1 MPHKKT
7 EKHST
12 LGFGLV
18 QRHGQKKPI
27 FFFVPSRYITSY
39 VDALIYKQWGLFRV
53 IFEFDSNTL
62 NRNNIQ
68 TFRFVSCFRR
78 CRSSGARCGVQNTNH
93 ETVRQTAAAAAEDP
107 SVADF
112 HNFEYPPKKTSDE
125 SSRHDIRIPRRLL
138 SSRPDTLLRVPRVGR
153 YRRRRIIATMVRA
166 RNGLVPPTPPPKTG
180 SSRSPRASPVRVHKR
195 YPTFGD
201 VITSE
206 VIEPETAHYAKSFRS
221 VGRERRER
229 LRVLNG

>member
-112 HNFEYPPKKTSDE
+112 HNFEYPPEEDVWRVVLTRYSNTPKTFIE
-125 SSRHDIRIPRRLL
+125 SPRHTVTGPARRPVSSSPDYCDDGPR
-138 SSRPDTLLRVPRVGR
+138 
-153 YRRRRIIATMVRA
+153 AKRA
-166 RNGLVPPTPPPKTG
+166 RPAHPTPKTG